1 MASASSRAAH
11 VLVLRTRENPNR
23 RGKDKHTKGLIRIRS
38 SRINGIVYWRLVLLN
53 GNLVLPGA
61 AGVVVVFN
69 IAGGDA
75 TFDGVVLLL
84 VLVVRGGHGTCLVNF
99 FYGLQGIRTCSSV
112 LQWRSCVEK
121 CFQVARELRLFECDF
136 SSSCTRHPLTN
147 SPLTTV
153 EAVGQ

>member
-1 MASASSRAAH
+1 MASASSRAAY
-11 VLVLRTRENPNR
+11 VLVLRTKENPNR
-23 RGKDKHTKGLIRIRS
+23 REKDKYTKGLIRIRR

-75 TFDGVVLLL
+75 TFNSVVLLL
-84 VLVVRGGHGTCLVNF
+84 VLVVRGGHGTCLVGF
-99 FYGLQGIRTCSSV
+99 FYGLQGISSCSSV
-112 LQWRSCVEK
+112 LQRRSCVEK
-121 CFQVARELRLFECDF
+121 CFQVARGLQCDF
-136 SSSCTRHPLTN
+136 SLSCTRHPLTN